1 MNTEN
6 ISSINPDTSNT
17 DLTSA
22 LNQNVQNSL
31 KPIAIR
37 TLAEKGHL
45 TLERVVKLLDNPVHG
60 AVIASITID
69 ELVNYR
75 IESMDREALAD
86 MLGDDKEVPNADA
99 APPKAKKTAKAKKA
113 AKAETGTRTK
123 LDRDAGYPTIKKA
136 LKSLGESGMS
146 AIVEATEIAE
156 NHLRTM
162 LKELVDE
169 GSVVA
174 TGAGRGRKY
183 NLA

>member
-1 MNTEN
+1 MSNET
-6 ISSINPDTSNT
+6 ISSINTDFSNT

-45 TLERVVKLLDNPVHG
+45 TLERVVKLLDNPTHG
-60 AVIASITID
+60 PVIASITID

-86 MLGDDKEVPNADA
+86 MLGDDKEVPNADGSVTKQA
-99 APPKAKKTAKAKKA
+99 ARSKAKKTT
-113 AKAETGTRTK
+113 KAETGTRTK
-123 LDRDAGYPTIKKA
+123 LDRDAGYPAIKKA

-162 LKELVDE
+162 LKELVDN
-169 GSVVA
+169 GDVVA